1 MYKKDKEIVIEL
13 EQQTRDLKLQLGEQL
28 KCLDHRVETQCA
40 ILSELQ
46 DYFRRRSELEMD
58 YSRSLEKLHRNT
70 INRHKSEKA
79 KRESWPAYALFH
91 CWQNLLTSTLQ
102 RSQDHGVLAEV
113 YANQI
118 SGRFSVISDDL
129 QSIFK
134 RCRDIGIGSHAD
146 LMKVPG
152 AGDEGE
158 RERENMRECIFRW
171 RKIEVPSGGKILKM
185 KR

>member
-13 EQQTRDLKLQLGEQL
+13 EQQTRDLKLQLNEQL

-70 INRHKSEKA
+70 INKHKSEKQ

-113 YANQI
+113 YGNQI
-118 SGRFSVISDDL
+118 SARFSVVAEDL
-129 QSIFK
+129 QTIFK
-134 RCRDIGIGSHAD
+134 KCREIGIGSHAD
-146 LMKVPG
+146 LMKVWRREG
-152 AGDEGE
+152 GMAELVGDERGCDE
-158 RERENMRECIFRW
+158 RE
-171 RKIEVPSGGKILKM
+171 GGSADTHTLTH
-185 KR
+185 R